1 MPLQDEKCCSSSQ
14 LEVTSGFLPA
24 LNVSDIMTKWCVCSA
39 EHTDLVMKVV
49 LEGGADFSCIIE
61 DEEDALW
68 GEWVTWKVG
77 KEKETWRR

>member
-1 MPLQDEKCCSSSQ
+1 
-14 LEVTSGFLPA
+14 
-24 LNVSDIMTKWCVCSA
+24 MTKWCVCSA